1 MGLYK
6 RKLFNR
12 SPFNHYGSGIASGL
26 SNNRPGFAA
35 GGRVNFSNGGE
46 SSLDKNVAQSIAISS
61 KDKLFDGREGSGEI
75 TAAGQINALS
85 PIGKAY
91 YIKLVGLLKQKGI
104 SREVFFDMEDAQ
116 RETIAESM
124 NDQIIRELSS
134 QYNVSTDRLFEEF
147 GGDMT
152 INDAVRGIE
161 TTLSRANNFNPA
173 RLDSLVSS
181 ATSGFDEQ
189 MIGLQEQY
197 PDILDKLPE
206 VAAKENLLAEEK
218 LTQDNLNKKLAL
230 DNANKKQGL
239 GGLDIAGDEFSEK
252 YTDYL
257 KKLEEDSGVDE
268 KRRREA
274 VQSSFINFGAADPIQ
289 EGESTMNA
297 VFKAF
302 QDPMAKLRA
311 AETAQADD
319 MYSRGADLVDKDL
332 GPSDSREAQ
341 LAEYLKTQGASDQVV
356 RDLFT
361 GKTGQDTGR
370 VEALLGNEE
379 VTVAIQALMAE
390 SAAAGEALSFA
401 DAFQQITGSSLGS
414 NITDQTIGNRVPEAN
429 GGRVGLQQ
437 GGNPLME
444 ASMSQ
449 QPLAAPTVGETQAA
463 PEEVQPMS
471 FEELRMQLPDYI
483 SDDIVMLL
491 SKNPEALMDLAEAQ
505 TAADLEMFE
514 QKYNVQ
520 ITMPLAE
527 EEAIDD
533 GAI

>member
-1 MGLYK
+1 MALYK

-26 SNNRPGFAA
+26 SDNRPGFAA

-85 PIGKAY
+85 PMGKAY

-181 ATSGFDEQ
+181 ATSGLDEQ

-230 DNANKKQGL
+230 DNAKKKQGL

-332 GPSDSREAQ
+332 GPSDSREVQ

-379 VTVAIQALMAE
+379 VTAAIQVLMSE
-390 SAAAGEALSFA
+390 NKGLSFA

-437 GGNPLME
+437 GGDPLME

-449 QPLAAPTVGETQAA
+449 QPLATPTVGETQAA

>member
-26 SNNRPGFAA
+26 SDNRPGFAA

-181 ATSGFDEQ
+181 ATSGLDEQ

-230 DNANKKQGL
+230 DNAKKKQGL

-449 QPLAAPTVGETQAA
+449 QPLATPTVGETQAA

>member
-1 MGLYK
+1 MTVFN
-6 RKLFNR
+6 RKLFTHT
-12 SPFNHYGSGIASGL
+12 PFKHYGSGITSGL
-26 SNNRPGFAA
+26 TDTRQGFAV
-35 GGRVNFSNGGE
+35 GGRVNFKEGGT
-46 SSLDKNVAQSIAISS
+46 SLDKNVAQSVAISS

-75 TAAGQINALS
+75 SSPGQINALS
-85 PIGKAY
+85 PMGKAY
-91 YIKLVGLLKQKGI
+91 YVKLVNLLREQGM
-104 SREVFFDMEDAQ
+104 SREVFTGMEDTQ
-116 RETIAESM
+116 RETIAEAM

-134 QYNVSTDRLFEEF
+134 EYNVSTDRLFEEF

-152 INDAVRGIE
+152 INNTVRGIE

-173 RLDSLVSS
+173 RLDGFVSS
-181 ATSGFDEQ
+181 ATSGLEEQ
-189 MIGLQEQY
+189 MIELQGQY
-197 PDILDKLPE
+197 PDILNKLPE
-206 VAAKENLLAEEK
+206 VVAKENLLAEEK
-218 LTQDNLNKKLAL
+218 LTQGTLNEKLAL
-230 DNANKKQGL
+230 DNAEKKQGL

-257 KKLEEDSGVDE
+257 KKLEEDSGVSE
-268 KRRREA
+268 KRKREA
-274 VQSSFINFGAADPIQ
+274 VQSGFINFGAADPIQ

-319 MYSRGADLVDKDL
+319 MYGRGADLVDKDL
-332 GPSDSREAQ
+332 GPSDSREVQ
-341 LAEYLKTQGASDQVV
+341 LAEYLKSIGSTTAEV
-356 RDLFT
+356 RDLFS
-361 GKTGQDTGR
+361 GKSAQDATR
-370 VEALLGNEE
+370 VDALLRSEPVQE
-379 VTVAIQALMAE
+379 QMRTLMSNNPAMDMQ
-390 SAAAGEALSFA
+390 EAFL
-401 DAFQQITGSSLGS
+401 QVTGSNLGS

-437 GGNPLME
+437 GGDPLME

-449 QPLAAPTVGETQAA
+449 QPLAAPTVGETQAV

-471 FEELRMQLPDYI
+471 FEELRTQLPDYI

>member
-1 MGLYK
+1 MALYK

-26 SNNRPGFAA
+26 SDNRPGFAA

-85 PIGKAY
+85 PMGKAY

-181 ATSGFDEQ
+181 ATSGLDEQ

-230 DNANKKQGL
+230 DNAKKKQGL

-332 GPSDSREAQ
+332 GPSDSREVQ

-361 GKTGQDTGR
+361 GRTGQDTGR

-379 VTVAIQALMAE
+379 VTAAIQVLMSE
-390 SAAAGEALSFA
+390 NKGLSFA

-437 GGNPLME
+437 GGDPLME

-449 QPLAAPTVGETQAA
+449 QPLATPTVGETQAA